1 MASEWNT
8 KWGRCLVR
16 LAALSMI
23 GGCAGPKAM
32 TGPEPPN
39 VMPTEPAPDRQT
51 LALDSSHVKPMY
63 MTLLAIDLPTVVQLA
78 TLENFDIQQARLA
91 VQASRGRLESTVGA
105 VFPALVP
112 TALFEHVEGSVRA
125 TPGNIT
131 GVGFNTFQ
139 PSLAVQWII
148 NPGRVVYDII
158 ASKKRLAA
166 SEHRERAVVLETL
179 RRSVVEFYALV
190 LSQADV
196 SAANQSVEEAAEL
209 LRINRLRTQA
219 GVGVPAD
226 EMRAEA
232 RLAGRRQDLVLA
244 MKALYDASVTL
255 GLTLRLE
262 STVTLVPDLDELPP
276 IQLVRDDL
284 DIDELLGIAVTFRP
298 DLEDVRTLV
307 EAVAA
312 ETGSTWWGA
321 FGPQFQTTYQYG
333 GITGHSN
340 NTTGG
345 EGVPGNLIVNPASA
359 SGSFSSI
366 PIANGLIRE
375 GISRGSKQL
384 DSRRDESFSFSDQQ
398 RVTAKMGWRFSLSA
412 FGDLKTAKAI
422 EEGARI
428 EAMRRLDEVNADVV
442 RAAQASR
449 AYDQLIDL
457 ARHQVTAAEEA
468 LRLSEANLQAGTMTT
483 LDVLQAQDAVSQAR
497 LRYAASVVRYNQAQ
511 VNLLAALGLLNEKTL
526 TASHRSAL
534 SSPPPSSITPSST
547 HL

>member
-1 MASEWNT
+1 MASEWKT
-8 KWGRCLVR
+8 KCGRCLVR
-16 LAALSMI
+16 LTALSMI

-32 TGPEPPN
+32 TRPEPPN
-39 VMPTEPAPDRQT
+39 VMPTEAAPDRQA

-63 MTLLAIDLPTVVQLA
+63 MTLLAIDLPTVVQLT

-91 VQASRGRLESTVGA
+91 VEASRGRLESTVGA

-139 PSLAVQWII
+139 PSLAVQWVI

-179 RRSVVEFYALV
+179 RRSAVQFYALV
-190 LSQADV
+190 LAQADV
-196 SAANQSVEEAAEL
+196 SAAHQSVEEAEEL
-209 LRINRLRTQA
+209 LRITRLRTQA

-244 MKALYDASVTL
+244 MQGFYDASVTL
-255 GLTLRLE
+255 GLTLHLD
-262 STVTLVPDLDELPP
+262 STVTLVPDLNELPP

-284 DIDELLGIAVTFRP
+284 PIDDLLGIAITFRP

-340 NTTGG
+340 NTAGG
-345 EGVPGNLIVNPASA
+345 EGIPGNLIVNPASP

-366 PIANGLIRE
+366 PIVNGLIKE
-375 GISRGSKQL
+375 GISRGSKRS
-384 DSRRDESFSFSDQQ
+384 DSRKDESFSFSDQQ
-398 RVTAKMGWRFSLSA
+398 RFSAKTGWRLSLSA
-412 FGDLKTAKAI
+412 FGDLKTAEAI

-428 EAMRRLDEVNADVV
+428 EALRRLDEVSANVV

-449 AYDQLIDL
+449 ANDQLVDL

-497 LRYAASVVRYNQAQ
+497 LRHAASVVRYNQAQ
-511 VNLLAALGLLNEKTL
+511 VNLLAALGLLNEETL
-526 TASHRSAL
+526 TAGNSSKPSAGQTT
-534 SSPPPSSITPSST
+534 PPAA
-547 HL
+547 